1 LFDRFFGDCCLILVL
16 TVVPVLLPP
25 KTAPVLPSPV
35 SVGRFGMGL
44 PVREALG
51 TLLET
56 ILNAANVV
64 QTAISDFNTANCA
77 AGDLGRFRAMP

>member
-1 LFDRFFGDCCLILVL
+1 MFDRFFGDCCLILVL

-25 KTAPVLPSPV
+25 RTAPVLPPPV

-51 TLLET
+51 TPLE
-56 ILNAANVV
+56 IIPNANKV
-64 QTAISDFNTANCA
+64 I
-77 AGDLGRFRAMP
+77 